1 MTMHFDNT
9 YARLP
14 ERFFARQH
22 PVRVPEPTLIRLN
35 RGLAAELSLDTE
47 WLQSAEGVATLA
59 GNAVP
64 EGAERRCCMNTRYG
78 WGGVARTSL
87 DPPQE
92 PHYGDEVE
100 GSSQA

>member
-47 WLQSAEGVATLA
+47 WLQSAEALLHEYPLRVGQRGPHFSGPSAGATLL
-59 GNAVP
+59 G
-64 EGAERRCCMNTRYG
+64 
-78 WGGVARTSL
+78 
-87 DPPQE
+87 
-92 PHYGDEVE
+92 
-100 GSSQA
+100 